1 MLHNYLSVNKGYRTL
16 YFWNYYSHSGDS
28 TYNSV
33 NRGEKMRLKRSQ
45 IKKIILEAI
54 ENLGMDQEGEYG
66 MLIAKGMS
74 HDEAMRIV
82 APGMFE
88 EEDDENEPWDGD
100 ADDWYEE
107 RHIED
112 QDLGG
117 DDIVKTFITRHPHLA
132 GLEVIVSQ
140 ALTTGVTDA
149 SADAEQLV
157 KIGSMLAR
165 IAKADMDIMT
175 GMVGELG
182 DK

>member
-1 MLHNYLSVNKGYRTL
+1 
-16 YFWNYYSHSGDS
+16 
-28 TYNSV
+28 
-33 NRGEKMRLKRSQ
+33 MRLKRSQ

-54 ENLGMDQEGEYG
+54 ENLGMDQEGEYE
-66 MLIAKGMS
+66 MLITKGTS
-74 HDEAMRIV
+74 HDDAMRIV
-82 APGMFE
+82 DPGMFD
-88 EEDDENEPWDGD
+88 EDEDEPWDED

-132 GLEVIVSQ
+132 GLEAIVSQ

-149 SADAEQLV
+149 GGDKEQLV

-165 IAKADMDIMT
+165 IAKADVDMMD
-175 GMVGELG
+175 GMIGELA